1 MSRYMSKNLE
11 AMTPYTP
18 GEQPRDQQYVK
29 LNTNESPFPPSA
41 KAMEYM
47 QEHMRALNL
56 YPDPT
61 AEELRRAVAMHCQA
75 LKEEVIMGNG
85 SDELLYFAFRAFG
98 DADHPIVSADI
109 TYGCYPVFA
118 AALGLKYETVPLD
131 EGFGIRPEDYDD
143 KHGVIVIANPNAP
156 TGRCL
161 TMAEIDRLA
170 GAHPDDVIIVD
181 EAYIDFG
188 GQSVLPLTKKY
199 DNLLVVQTFSK
210 SRSMAGAR
218 LGFAVGD
225 KRLIA
230 DMETVRNSFNP
241 YNINSMTM
249 SLGLGALADR
259 NYFLANCRTI
269 IKNRDYTVTELMKLG
284 FKVLDS
290 KANFIFASHP
300 SIGGKELY
308 LSLKERGV
316 LVRYFDKDRIR
327 EYVRIS
333 IGKKEQ
339 MDVLLEKVQEI
350 LAK

>member
-1 MSRYMSKNLE
+1 MSRYQSENLKG
-11 AMTPYTP
+11 MTPYTP
-18 GEQPRDQQYVK
+18 GEQPQDQKYVK
-29 LNTNESPFPPSA
+29 LNTNESPFPPSQ

-47 QEHMRALNL
+47 QEHMRSLNL

-75 LKEEVIMGNG
+75 LKDMVIMGNG
-85 SDELLYFAFRAFG
+85 SDELLYFAFKAFG
-98 DADHPIVSADI
+98 DAKKPIVTADI

-118 AALGLKYETVPLD
+118 AALGLELQEVPLD
-131 EGFGIRPEDYDD
+131 DTLGIRVEDYDA

-161 TMAEIDRLA
+161 KMAEIDRLA
-170 GAHPDDVIIVD
+170 CAHPDDVIIVD

-188 GQSVLPLTKKY
+188 GQSVLPLTRKY
-199 DNLLVVQTFSK
+199 DNLIVVQTFSK

-249 SLGLGALADR
+249 SLGLGTLADR
-259 NYFLANCRTI
+259 NYMLANCRTI
-269 IKNRDYTVTELMKLG
+269 MKNRDYTVTELMKLG
-284 FKVLDS
+284 FTVLES
-290 KANFIFASHP
+290 KANFVFAKHASM
-300 SIGGKELY
+300 GGKELY
-308 LSLKERGV
+308 ETLKAKGV
-316 LVRYFDKDRIR
+316 LVRYFGKERIR
-327 EYVRIS
+327 DYVRIS
-333 IGKKEQ
+333 IGTREQ
-339 MDVLLEKVQEI
+339 MDALLDTLKGI
-350 LAK
+350 L